1 MAWNRQKSQKQT
13 KHFNNPL
20 KQRVFYCLNF
30 GEPQMSSGAK
40 IRLYACEEAVLGTT
54 PANPVWYTVRRVT
67 DSLTENVTTEDS
79 SEVVDSRFRQGAVV
93 TEAEVTGQLEFEL
106 SLGTFDLFLN
116 VLAFNN
122 WAANA
127 LSFGGGVRKSLTLVK
142 VFEDIGQVFIYRGI
156 QVNTGEMTIQ
166 TTGKITG
173 NFGLVGSSFTRQQ
186 VNPVTNPIPASTRPL
201 VSMPNVEK
209 LLINGQSI
217 QGKACLQTLTINF
230 SNNLEAI
237 RCIGSGKYTPEF
249 YLEKMMDIGVNANFM
264 FSATSASWIDAIKT
278 RDVFTLTFDI
288 TDTKGSKYS
297 FNFPQLEVK
306 EANHPDGGGD
316 DIITIDI
323 NFAQVRTSPT
333 IVRALV

>member
-1 MAWNRQKSQKQT
+1 
-13 KHFNNPL
+13 
-20 KQRVFYCLNF
+20 
-30 GEPQMSSGAK
+30 MSSGAK

-323 NFAQVRTSPT
+323 NFAQVRT
-333 IVRALV
+333 

>member
-1 MAWNRQKSQKQT
+1 
-13 KHFNNPL
+13 
-20 KQRVFYCLNF
+20 
-30 GEPQMSSGAK
+30 MSSGAK

-217 QGKACLQTLTINF
+217 QGEACLQTLTINF

>member
-1 MAWNRQKSQKQT
+1 
-13 KHFNNPL
+13 
-20 KQRVFYCLNF
+20 
-30 GEPQMSSGAK
+30 
-40 IRLYACEEAVLGTT
+40 

>member
-1 MAWNRQKSQKQT
+1 
-13 KHFNNPL
+13 
-20 KQRVFYCLNF
+20 
-30 GEPQMSSGAK
+30 MSSGAK

-173 NFGLVGSSFTRQQ
+173 NFGLVGSSFTRRQ

>member
-1 MAWNRQKSQKQT
+1 
-13 KHFNNPL
+13 
-20 KQRVFYCLNF
+20 
-30 GEPQMSSGAK
+30 
-40 IRLYACEEAVLGTT
+40 T

-323 NFAQVRTSPT
+323 NFAQVRT
-333 IVRALV
+333 

>member
-1 MAWNRQKSQKQT
+1 
-13 KHFNNPL
+13 
-20 KQRVFYCLNF
+20 
-30 GEPQMSSGAK
+30 MSSGAK

-54 PANPVWYTVRRVT
+54 PANPIWYTVRRVT

-79 SEVVDSRFRQGAVV
+79 SEVADSRFRQGAVV

-186 VNPVTNPIPASTRPL
+186 VNPVTNPVPASTRPL

-264 FSATSASWIDAIKT
+264 FSATSAAWIDAIKT

-323 NFAQVRTSPT
+323 NFAQVRTSPM

>member
-1 MAWNRQKSQKQT
+1 
-13 KHFNNPL
+13 
-20 KQRVFYCLNF
+20 
-30 GEPQMSSGAK
+30 MSSGAK

-288 TDTKGSKYS
+288 TDTKGSKYL

>member
-1 MAWNRQKSQKQT
+1 
-13 KHFNNPL
+13 
-20 KQRVFYCLNF
+20 
-30 GEPQMSSGAK
+30 MSSGAK

-54 PANPVWYTVRRVT
+54 PANPIWYTVRRVT

-288 TDTKGSKYS
+288 RDSKGSKYS
-297 FNFPQLEVK
+297 FNFPQLEVM

-316 DIITIDI
+316 DIITVDI
-323 NFAQVRTSPT
+323 NFAQVRTAPT

>member
-1 MAWNRQKSQKQT
+1 
-13 KHFNNPL
+13 
-20 KQRVFYCLNF
+20 
-30 GEPQMSSGAK
+30 MSSGAK
-40 IRLYACEEAVLGTT
+40 IRLYACEEALLGTT

-67 DSLTENVTTEDS
+67 DGLSENVSTEQS
-79 SEVVDSRFRQGAVV
+79 NEVVDSRFRQGASV

-106 SLGTFDLFLN
+106 SLGTFDLFLS

-127 LSFGGGVRKSLTLVK
+127 ISFGGGVRKSLTLVK
-142 VFEDIGQVFIYRGI
+142 VFEDIGQVFIYRGV
-156 QVNTGEMTIQ
+156 QVNTGEITIQ

-173 NFGLVGSSFTRQQ
+173 NFGLVGSSFIRQQ
-186 VNPVTNPIPASTRPL
+186 VNPVVNPVAASSRPV

-209 LLINGQSI
+209 LLLNGQST
-217 QGKACLQTLTINF
+217 QGKACLQSLTITFN
-230 SNNLEAI
+230 NNLEAI

-249 YLEKMMDIGVNANFM
+249 YLEKMMDIDVSASFM
-264 FSATSASWIDAIKT
+264 FSATSAAWIDAIKT
-278 RDVFTLTFDI
+278 RDVFTLGFDI
-288 TDTKGSKYS
+288 TDSKGSKYS
-297 FNFPQLEVK
+297 LNFPQLEVM

-316 DIITIDI
+316 DIITVDI

>member
-1 MAWNRQKSQKQT
+1 
-13 KHFNNPL
+13 
-20 KQRVFYCLNF
+20 
-30 GEPQMSSGAK
+30 MSSGAK

-67 DSLTENVTTEDS
+67 DSLTENVATEDS

>member
-1 MAWNRQKSQKQT
+1 
-13 KHFNNPL
+13 
-20 KQRVFYCLNF
+20 
-30 GEPQMSSGAK
+30 MSSGAK

-316 DIITIDI
+316 DIITLDI
-323 NFAQVRTSPT
+323 NFAQVRTAPT

>member
-1 MAWNRQKSQKQT
+1 
-13 KHFNNPL
+13 
-20 KQRVFYCLNF
+20 
-30 GEPQMSSGAK
+30 MSSGAK

-333 IVRALV
+333 IVRTLV

>member
-1 MAWNRQKSQKQT
+1 
-13 KHFNNPL
+13 
-20 KQRVFYCLNF
+20 
-30 GEPQMSSGAK
+30 MSSGAK

-333 IVRALV
+333 IVR

>member
-1 MAWNRQKSQKQT
+1 M
-13 KHFNNPL
+13 
-20 KQRVFYCLNF
+20 
-30 GEPQMSSGAK
+30 
-40 IRLYACEEAVLGTT
+40 RLYACEEAVLGTT

-316 DIITIDI
+316 DIITID
-323 NFAQVRTSPT
+323 
-333 IVRALV
+333 

>member
-1 MAWNRQKSQKQT
+1 
-13 KHFNNPL
+13 
-20 KQRVFYCLNF
+20 
-30 GEPQMSSGAK
+30 MSSGAK

-316 DIITIDI
+316 DIITVDI
-323 NFAQVRTSPT
+323 NFAQVRTAPT

>member
-1 MAWNRQKSQKQT
+1 
-13 KHFNNPL
+13 
-20 KQRVFYCLNF
+20 
-30 GEPQMSSGAK
+30 MSSGAK

-217 QGKACLQTLTINF
+217 QSKACLQTLTINF

>member
-1 MAWNRQKSQKQT
+1 
-13 KHFNNPL
+13 
-20 KQRVFYCLNF
+20 
-30 GEPQMSSGAK
+30 MSSGAK

-323 NFAQVRTSPT
+323 NFAQVRTAPT

>member
-1 MAWNRQKSQKQT
+1 
-13 KHFNNPL
+13 
-20 KQRVFYCLNF
+20 
-30 GEPQMSSGAK
+30 MSSGAK

-323 NFAQVRTSPT
+323 
-333 IVRALV
+333 

>member
-1 MAWNRQKSQKQT
+1 
-13 KHFNNPL
+13 
-20 KQRVFYCLNF
+20 
-30 GEPQMSSGAK
+30 MSSGAK

-54 PANPVWYTVRRVT
+54 PANPVWYTVRCVT

>member
-1 MAWNRQKSQKQT
+1 
-13 KHFNNPL
+13 
-20 KQRVFYCLNF
+20 
-30 GEPQMSSGAK
+30 MSSGAK

-249 YLEKMMDIGVNANFM
+249 YLEKMMDIGVNASFM
-264 FSATSASWIDAIKT
+264 FSSTSAGWIDAIKT

-288 TDTKGSKYS
+288 KDSKGSKYS
-297 FNFPQLEVK
+297 FNFPQLEVM

-316 DIITIDI
+316 DIITVDI
-323 NFAQVRTSPT
+323 NFAQVRTAPT

>member
-1 MAWNRQKSQKQT
+1 
-13 KHFNNPL
+13 
-20 KQRVFYCLNF
+20 
-30 GEPQMSSGAK
+30 
-40 IRLYACEEAVLGTT
+40 EAVLGTT

-323 NFAQVRTSPT
+323 NFAQVRTS
-333 IVRALV
+333 

>member
-1 MAWNRQKSQKQT
+1 
-13 KHFNNPL
+13 
-20 KQRVFYCLNF
+20 
-30 GEPQMSSGAK
+30 MSSGAK
-40 IRLYACEEAVLGTT
+40 IRLYACGEAVLGTT

>member
-1 MAWNRQKSQKQT
+1 
-13 KHFNNPL
+13 
-20 KQRVFYCLNF
+20 
-30 GEPQMSSGAK
+30 AK

>member
-1 MAWNRQKSQKQT
+1 
-13 KHFNNPL
+13 
-20 KQRVFYCLNF
+20 
-30 GEPQMSSGAK
+30 MSSGAK

-54 PANPVWYTVRRVT
+54 PANPIWYTVRRVT

-264 FSATSASWIDAIKT
+264 FSVTSAAWIDAIKT
-278 RDVFTLTFDI
+278 RDVFTLSFDI

>member
-1 MAWNRQKSQKQT
+1 
-13 KHFNNPL
+13 
-20 KQRVFYCLNF
+20 
-30 GEPQMSSGAK
+30 MSSGAK

-323 NFAQVRTSPT
+323 NFAQVRTVPT

>member
-1 MAWNRQKSQKQT
+1 
-13 KHFNNPL
+13 
-20 KQRVFYCLNF
+20 
-30 GEPQMSSGAK
+30 MSSGAK

-333 IVRALV
+333 IVRALE

>member
-1 MAWNRQKSQKQT
+1 
-13 KHFNNPL
+13 
-20 KQRVFYCLNF
+20 
-30 GEPQMSSGAK
+30 MSSGAK

-264 FSATSASWIDAIKT
+264 FSATSASWIDAIKN

>member
-1 MAWNRQKSQKQT
+1 
-13 KHFNNPL
+13 
-20 KQRVFYCLNF
+20 
-30 GEPQMSSGAK
+30 MSSGAK

-249 YLEKMMDIGVNANFM
+249 YLEKMMDIGINANFM

-333 IVRALV
+333 IIRALV

>member
-1 MAWNRQKSQKQT
+1 
-13 KHFNNPL
+13 
-20 KQRVFYCLNF
+20 
-30 GEPQMSSGAK
+30 MSSGAK

-237 RCIGSGKYTPEF
+237 RCVGSGKYTPEF

>member
-1 MAWNRQKSQKQT
+1 
-13 KHFNNPL
+13 
-20 KQRVFYCLNF
+20 
-30 GEPQMSSGAK
+30 MSSGAK

-142 VFEDIGQVFIYRGI
+142 VFEDIGQVFIYPGI

>member
-1 MAWNRQKSQKQT
+1 
-13 KHFNNPL
+13 
-20 KQRVFYCLNF
+20 
-30 GEPQMSSGAK
+30 MSSGAK

>member
-1 MAWNRQKSQKQT
+1 
-13 KHFNNPL
+13 
-20 KQRVFYCLNF
+20 
-30 GEPQMSSGAK
+30 MSSGAK

-127 LSFGGGVRKSLTLVK
+127 LSFDGGVRKSLTLVK

>member
-1 MAWNRQKSQKQT
+1 
-13 KHFNNPL
+13 
-20 KQRVFYCLNF
+20 
-30 GEPQMSSGAK
+30 MSSGAK
-40 IRLYACEEAVLGTT
+40 IRLYACKEAVLGTT

-316 DIITIDI
+316 DIITVDI
-323 NFAQVRTSPT
+323 NFAQVRTAPT

>member
-1 MAWNRQKSQKQT
+1 
-13 KHFNNPL
+13 
-20 KQRVFYCLNF
+20 
-30 GEPQMSSGAK
+30 MSSGAK

-278 RDVFTLTFDI
+278 RDVFTLIFDI

-316 DIITIDI
+316 DIIT
-323 NFAQVRTSPT
+323 
-333 IVRALV
+333 

>member
-1 MAWNRQKSQKQT
+1 
-13 KHFNNPL
+13 
-20 KQRVFYCLNF
+20 
-30 GEPQMSSGAK
+30 MSSGAK

-142 VFEDIGQVFIYRGI
+142 VFEDVGQVFIYRGI